1 MRYSRHL
8 SHIVKAK
15 WELAG
20 GVVAGAVFALST
32 GAGLPVAIK
41 YLLPVFFNQQ
51 DKIDPHLMAFAKRWL
66 GDGYTDRLM
75 LLACIG
81 LPLVFIIRGVAAV
94 FNKYLTNKAGFI
106 ALESLR
112 LAAYDRL
119 LSLPMSFYQRNTA
132 GDLLSRLL
140 GDTEQLKTVVVSIS
154 SEIIKQPLTLLASSG
169 ALVYLCITERSAL
182 FALIAMLSVPLCI
195 IPIRVTA
202 KRIVKRSHQL
212 AAESGKLGNGTIE
225 TLQSP
230 LEIQAYNL
238 QDRQRASFATSIA
251 AIFKLSLK
259 TIKYQSIVTPLIE
272 VVSVFG
278 FVAALYFGTR
288 NGMTYETFFA
298 LATALYLSYEPVKKL
313 SGIHAIMKTGEASI
327 QRLEYILDAED
338 TVPEPASP
346 RALPNG
352 PLTLAFEQ
360 ARFSYPP
367 RQGETTASRALVDVT
382 LQIRP
387 GETVALVGKTGAG
400 KSTFITLIP
409 RFYDVDSGRI
419 TLGGIDLRDLNK
431 TGLRNHIALVP
442 QQPLLFNTSLAENI
456 RLGRPGASDAE
467 VTHAASRAQIHD
479 FITSLPEGYATRV
492 GERGNS
498 LSGGQRQRIAIAR
511 AFLKNAPILILDEA
525 TSALDSESE
534 AAIQEALKEL
544 VKGRTTFMIAHRFSS
559 IRHATRIL
567 VFDQGAI
574 VADGSHDALYASNP
588 VYRELYDHQA
598 LGFTTQA

>member
-8 SHIVKAK
+8 SHIAKAR

-20 GVVAGAVFALST
+20 GVVAGTVFALST

-51 DKIDPHLMAFAKRWL
+51 DKIDPHLMAFAERWL
-66 GDGYTDRLM
+66 GDGYADHLM

-81 LPLVFIIRGVAAV
+81 LPLVFIIRGAAAV

-238 QDRQRASFATSIA
+238 QNRQRASFATSIA

-327 QRLEYILDAED
+327 QRLEYILDAVD
-338 TVPEPASP
+338 TVPEPATP
-346 RALPNG
+346 RALPSG

-360 ARFSYPP
+360 ASFSYPP
-367 RQGETTASRALVDVT
+367 RQGETTASRALIDVT

-419 TLGGIDLRDLNK
+419 TLGGIDLRDLKK

-456 RLGRPGASDAE
+456 RLGRPDASDAE

-479 FITSLPEGYATRV
+479 FITSLPEGYATKV

-574 VADGSHDALYASNP
+574 VADGSHDALYASSP
-588 VYRELYDHQA
+588 VYRELYNHQT
-598 LGFTTQA
+598 LGSVA